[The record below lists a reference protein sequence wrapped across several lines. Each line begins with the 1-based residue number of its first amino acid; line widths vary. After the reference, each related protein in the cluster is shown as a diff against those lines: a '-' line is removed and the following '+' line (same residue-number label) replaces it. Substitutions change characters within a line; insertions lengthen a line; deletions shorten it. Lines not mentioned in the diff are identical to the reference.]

1 MDDAIETRVENNA
14 EKANKIGRGRE
25 KPKKKEKKCIKHDRV
40 EINNKACLSRFQV
53 SFKNLSQ
60 QQITQK
66 KRKERESNNTL

>member
-14 EKANKIGRGRE
+14 KNRERERE
-25 KPKKKEKKCIKHDRV
+25 KPKKCIKHDRV

-53 SFKNLSQ
+53 SFKTLSQ

-66 KRKERESNNTL
+66 KRERESNNTL